1 MATRRHG
8 ILHEA
13 RGVNATDEL
22 EAALR
27 GEHNVEVLRECGH
40 NDKEIEM
47 PRKEGVLIEKE
58 G

>member
-8 ILHEA
+8 EVAMPGFLVRFSDVAEPLE
-13 RGVNATDEL
+13 R

-27 GEHNVEVLRECGH
+27 GEPNAEVLRECGH

-47 PRKEGVLIEKE
+47 PRK
-58 G
+58 